1 MPAGN
6 FNGLRVLTLET
17 RRGPEISRLI
27 ENYGGEPVLA
37 PSVREVPLSS
47 NSEALQFAAELL
59 DGTFAV
65 VVFLTGVGVRA
76 LASVVE
82 TSYGLEK
89 FHEALRKTTI
99 VARGPKPVAV
109 LREWNVPVTLVAP
122 EPNTWH
128 EVLQVID
135 QNALGLRGKR
145 VAVQEYGVPNME
157 LIAGLEDRGATVVR
171 VPVYQWE
178 LPEDTGPLQAAVEA
192 VISGSIDVALFTTGI
207 QVTHLFQVAEKFD
220 RAAALQRGLKQVVKA
235 SIGPS
240 TSDVLR
246 SRGLT
251 VDIEASHPKMGFL
264 VKEAAEQSGDLLR
277 TRG

>member
-1 MPAGN
+1 M
-6 FNGLRVLTLET
+6 
-17 RRGPEISRLI
+17 SRLI
-27 ENYGGEPVLA
+27 ENYGGKPVLA

-59 DGTFAV
+59 DGTFAA
-65 VVFLTGVGVRA
+65 VVFLTGVGARA

-82 TSYGLEK
+82 TSYGVEK
-89 FHEALRKTTI
+89 FHEALRRTVI

-135 QNALGLRGKR
+135 QNALALRGKR

>member
-157 LIAGLEDRGATVVR
+157 LIAGLEERGATVVR

-192 VISGSIDVALFTTGI
+192 VISGNINVALFTTGV

-246 SRGLT
+246 SRGLA

>member
-157 LIAGLEDRGATVVR
+157 LIAGLEERGATVVR

>member
-157 LIAGLEDRGATVVR
+157 LIAGLEERGATVVR

-246 SRGLT
+246 SRGLA